1 MVLRNHCCPQKSAVR
16 ATVQPGFT
24 DQNLLGCASLERAAQ
39 GGWQGKGPGAGMA
52 MGGCVVVAL
61 LQVAA
66 GRQCLQGLQHGCS
79 WEAERG
85 SITLFSSFPAGEEMY
100 FL

>member
-1 MVLRNHCCPQKSAVR
+1 MRL
-16 ATVQPGFT
+16 
-24 DQNLLGCASLERAAQ
+24 CALDLQTRTAGQ
-39 GGWQGKGPGAGMA
+39 RTWDWDGHGGG
-52 MGGCVVVAL
+52 GGCVVVAL
-61 LQVAA
+61 LQAAA
-66 GRQCLQGLQHGCS
+66 GRWCLQGLRHGCS